1 MPGTRRTPIG
11 RTPGPRLTPRALD
24 LFEHGARLMRRG
36 PNTSGLSDVSYEL
49 ALELGLKPWNDCP
62 LVDCQS
68 NEPPRFLTTEAEISD
83 WWRSKAIRRELQT
96 ALQERRKARR
106 EAPPETPPT

>member
-24 LFEHGARLMRRG
+24 LFEHGARLMKRG
-36 PNTSGLSDVSYEL
+36 PNAPGLNDVSYEL

-62 LVDCQS
+62 LVDCQA
-68 NEPPRFLTTEAEISD
+68 NDPPSFLNTAAEIAD
-83 WWRSKAIRRELQT
+83 WHRSKAIRRELQ
-96 ALQERRKARR
+96 AAIQARKKAAREPPP
-106 EAPPETPPT
+106 EAPPI